1 MKEAGEGGEIQRKGG
16 KEGRQRS
23 ERRDSLNVSLR
34 AKRLE
39 GNGNLIIRILLCLTG
54 AFTNTV
60 ILKTYRISVLELYT
74 HVHSAKRRDEG
85 G

>member
-1 MKEAGEGGEIQRKGG
+1 MKEAGEGGGSRE
-16 KEGRQRS
+16 KEEKKEDGR

-39 GNGNLIIRILLCLTG
+39 GNGNLIIRILLRLTG

-60 ILKTYRISVLELYT
+60 ILKTYRISVLELYI